1 MAEHEKRLTFN
12 CLDVSDE
19 TETWYTD
26 GVTDLTNRIAELDFE
41 GENYLQVLKANNF
54 YVKLYFLLKFYSKLL
69 DIAVLFLWTCLI

>member
-26 GVTDLTNRIAELDFE
+26 GVTSLTDYLADLD
-41 GENYLQVLKANNF
+41 
-54 YVKLYFLLKFYSKLL
+54 S
-69 DIAVLFLWTCLI
+69 